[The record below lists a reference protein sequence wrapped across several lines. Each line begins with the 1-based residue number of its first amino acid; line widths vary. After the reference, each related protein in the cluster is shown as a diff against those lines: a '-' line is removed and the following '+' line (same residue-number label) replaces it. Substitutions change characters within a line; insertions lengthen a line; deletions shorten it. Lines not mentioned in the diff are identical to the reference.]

1 MTIEPKTGTTAGG
14 TSVKI
19 SGGPWDEETVRFTT
33 VMFGDRAATKVDVG
47 EKDATSDDYI
57 TYKSIKATSPP
68 HRAGPV
74 RITVITPG
82 NRRTTEKD
90 SFTYSF
96 VVSKVTPPKGKVTT
110 EGDTVVIITGNDLA
124 DVDAVEF
131 GGKRARFGLINPS
144 HIWAIVPYS
153 ETLGAVPVKVKTSRG
168 ENSDTSKFEYTT

>member
-110 EGDTVVIITGNDLA
+110 EGDTVVI
-124 DVDAVEF
+124 

>member
-1 MTIEPKTGTTAGG
+1 
-14 TSVKI
+14 
-19 SGGPWDEETVRFTT
+19 
-33 VMFGDRAATKVDVG
+33 
-47 EKDATSDDYI
+47 
-57 TYKSIKATSPP
+57 
-68 HRAGPV
+68 
-74 RITVITPG
+74 
-82 NRRTTEKD
+82 
-90 SFTYSF
+90 